1 MAENLKEE
9 IEDKVIDCIN
19 AGAIG
24 RLVIFKP
31 EKSDKD
37 LIVEKRSDYK
47 KKTISLK
54 IYGKELFG
62 DQGFKKEVKQLVDK
76 KEIKPDKNFYLMFVH
91 FDIVKQDI
99 KDKFLFISSL
109 DFQKTAK
116 QNDFSK
122 FLINKKDFGKL
133 LIEKLDKK

>member
-54 IYGKELFG
+54 IDPWRVLENRL
-62 DQGFKKEVKQLVDK
+62 
-76 KEIKPDKNFYLMFVH
+76 
-91 FDIVKQDI
+91 
-99 KDKFLFISSL
+99 KFWASP
-109 DFQKTAK
+109 
-116 QNDFSK
+116 FSTK
-122 FLINKKDFGKL
+122 FFPIPYKRK
-133 LIEKLDKK
+133 